1 MNSDRNPIVAAFDAA
16 AETYDSATP
25 VQREVARALV
35 FRAAR
40 AVKTP
45 PRNILDLGA
54 GAGHVTGF
62 ALEQWPQAEI
72 AALDAAP
79 AMLRQLHAKY
89 PGVRT
94 IARDARDLD
103 GLPLHDLILSNMML
117 HWLDDPRAALEKWRG
132 RLAPGG
138 SLCVATPVAGSLSEW
153 RAFLRAAGMEDAI
166 WTFPP
171 ENFAEGLGA
180 TIEFLDFSAVYP
192 DARGFL
198 RGLKQAGAQTP
209 RPGARPAPAG
219 ALRRLLAASP
229 GPFTVGFRIGF
240 LILAAIPGADQPE

>member
-1 MNSDRNPIVAAFDAA
+1 MISDRNPIVAAFDAA
-16 AETYDSATP
+16 AESYDSATP

-35 FRAAR
+35 FRAAE
-40 AVKTP
+40 ALKTP
-45 PRNILDLGA
+45 ARKILDLGA

-62 ALEQWPQAEI
+62 ALEQWPAAEI

-79 AMLRQLHAKY
+79 AMLRQLRAKY

-94 IARDARDLD
+94 IARDARDLRD
-103 GLPLHDLILSNMML
+103 LPRYDLILSSMML
-117 HWLDDPRAALEKWRG
+117 HWLDDPRTALQNWRA

-138 SLCVATPVAGSLSEW
+138 LLCVAAPVAGSLSEW
-153 RAFLRAAGMEDAI
+153 REFLGAAGMEDAI
-166 WTFPP
+166 WDFPP

-180 TIEFLDFSAVYP
+180 RSEFFDFSADYS

-198 RGLKQAGAQTP
+198 RGLKQAGARTP
-209 RPGARPAPAG
+209 RPNTRPAPAG

-229 GPFTVGFRIGF
+229 GPFRIGFRIGF
-240 LILAAIPGADQPE
+240 LILGADQPE